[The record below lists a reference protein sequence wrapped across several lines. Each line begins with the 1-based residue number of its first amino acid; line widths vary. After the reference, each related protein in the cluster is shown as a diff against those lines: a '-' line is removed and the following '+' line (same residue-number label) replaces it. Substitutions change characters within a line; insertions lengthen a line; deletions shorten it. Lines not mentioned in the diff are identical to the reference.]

1 MKNYYRILLVILFL
15 VVGSFIG
22 IMLFFSYANTE
33 TWIENSEDLY
43 QQSVEFIKKE
53 HLRTGYD
60 NKEQDYQ
67 VFVDYHGFG
76 IEEKD
81 QKKYVYLWILEES
94 YYVKNNKLRSSQG
107 SSMPYKFTF
116 KDDNILSYE
125 TPKDGS
131 LYAPSIKKLFPDRIE
146 NQVLSFTMEDTTL
159 KSQVIAHYSYL
170 NSTEIFPIDPEE
182 DIILF
187 TGYYGGYTEKS
198 EANSI
203 KGKCI
208 DFYGN
213 VYEYKIPCNEKEEM
227 LIPVKDITKEVVEKY
242 KGNVVSTLKKEE
254 VDILLRNQNRIT
266 DECKTIGIQAEDS
279 PYSFVYLL
287 SNGKQKALL
296 EYASTHSRENV
307 SKSGKEILDLL
318 VKNQILYLMD

>member
-1 MKNYYRILLVILFL
+1 M
-15 VVGSFIG
+15 G
-22 IMLFFSYANTE
+22 
-33 TWIENSEDLY
+33 D
-43 QQSVEFIKKE
+43 
-53 HLRTGYD
+53 
-60 NKEQDYQ
+60 
-67 VFVDYHGFG
+67 
-76 IEEKD
+76 
-81 QKKYVYLWILEES
+81 
-94 YYVKNNKLRSSQG
+94 
-107 SSMPYKFTF
+107 
-116 KDDNILSYE
+116 
-125 TPKDGS
+125 
-131 LYAPSIKKLFPDRIE
+131 
-146 NQVLSFTMEDTTL
+146 
-159 KSQVIAHYSYL
+159 
-170 NSTEIFPIDPEE
+170 
-182 DIILF
+182 
-187 TGYYGGYTEKS
+187 
-198 EANSI
+198 SI